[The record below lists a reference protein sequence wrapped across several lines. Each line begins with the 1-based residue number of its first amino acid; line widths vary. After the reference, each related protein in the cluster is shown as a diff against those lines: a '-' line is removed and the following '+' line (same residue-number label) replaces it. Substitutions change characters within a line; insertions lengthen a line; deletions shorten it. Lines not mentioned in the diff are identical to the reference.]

1 MLCSQHWVSGA
12 RSSAGP
18 HCLLQQSQPH
28 LGGCQCSCSRMR
40 VLYRGL
46 SRQDMREVVG
56 NVYRRE
62 LIEAAI
68 KLWRRWE
75 EGRVKHIHIMIIHLV
90 SSSPFLLSAHQQG
103 RNSRYFYF
111 YFFPENK
118 SYYFRVTLFSLSC
131 SQFLHLLYLH
141 KGFSFK
147 FLREVSSGLAQ
158 NCISTI
164 V

>member
-1 MLCSQHWVSGA
+1 MWHWFMLCSQHWVSGA

-46 SRQDMREVVG
+46 SRQDVREVVG
-56 NVYRRE
+56 NVYYRE

-90 SSSPFLLSAHQQG
+90 SSSLFLLSAHQQG

-111 YFFPENK
+111 FFPQRIK
-118 SYYFRVTLFSLSC
+118 LTILGWLVLSVL
-131 SQFLHLLYLH
+131 QPVFT
-141 KGFSFK
+141 FA
-147 FLREVSSGLAQ
+147 VLA
-158 NCISTI
+158 
-164 V
+164 